1 MTIFGGSSLHKRRL
15 FFAPRLASFSAM
27 LGKKAARLCFLVV
40 ALCATSIRA
49 ENPFLHAGGT
59 FDPFLL
65 ALQPAVQMSALP
77 PWVDGAAKVDAS
89 TSTVTVAIHPDWV
102 SSGVEMLVAT
112 VVFNDNGDGGPALE
126 WETGDGKIS
135 TISFGLGEIGNPVG
149 LNSRT
154 VLLPQDLTRAGG
166 KLLLSYFGKF
176 DSLLSLAIRPARE
189 DSMAVVGE
197 RNSPVLVD
205 GNLQVFEDSEVNGT
219 RPIPLAGDI
228 RNGSIIEAELSARV
242 EPLEDSLEFVIP
254 IQGKP
259 EAAMLRLE
267 TLGLDPEAKIEV
279 SVNGQI
285 LGAVGFPS
293 FQLDD
298 PSLVTDWNGSLV
310 LAGWR
315 KGSLFIAS
323 RHLVEGD
330 NSIILSLHRSSAETG
345 REVFLRNSGIHLR
358 FSAPQWPDERSVKPM
373 ETKIDGLATEP
384 DFSLGEPALPV
395 LEPTAPATP

>member
-1 MTIFGGSSLHKRRL
+1 MGPFDSSNEDFSLPCGAL
-15 FFAPRLASFSAM
+15 VFSAM
-27 LGKKAARLCFLVV
+27 LGKKVALLCFLVA
-40 ALCATSIRA
+40 ALCSTSIRA
-49 ENPFLHAGGT
+49 EDSFLHAGGT

-77 PWVDGAAKVDAS
+77 PWVDGPAKVDAA
-89 TSTVTVAIHPDWV
+89 TSTVTVSIHPDWV
-102 SSGVEMLVAT
+102 SSGVEIFVAT

-126 WETGDGKIS
+126 WETAEGKVT
-135 TISFGLGEIGNPVG
+135 TISFGLGEIGKPVG

-154 VLLPQDLTRAGG
+154 VLLPQDLTQAGG
-166 KLLLSYFGKF
+166 RLLLSYFGKF
-176 DSLLSLAIRPARE
+176 DSLLSLAIRPARS
-189 DSMAVVGE
+189 DAMTVVGE
-197 RNSPVLVD
+197 RHSPVLVD
-205 GNLQVFEDSEVNGT
+205 GNLQVFEDGEVNGT

-242 EPLEDSLEFVIP
+242 EPLEDTLEFVIP

-279 SVNGQI
+279 SVNQQI
-285 LGAVGFPS
+285 LGTVGFPS

-298 PSLVTDWNGSLV
+298 PSLVTDWNGNLV

-315 KGSLFIAS
+315 KGSLFIAA
-323 RHLVEGD
+323 RHLIEGD
-330 NSIILSLHRSSAETG
+330 NSIVLTLQRSSAETG

-358 FSAPQWPDERSVKPM
+358 FSAPQWPQESSGKPM

-384 DFSLGEPALPV
+384 NFSLGEPALPEFET
-395 LEPTAPATP
+395 LAPVSP

>member
-1 MTIFGGSSLHKRRL
+1 
-15 FFAPRLASFSAM
+15 M
-27 LGKKAARLCFLVV
+27 LGKKVVRLCFVV
-40 ALCATSIRA
+40 AALCTNSIRA
-49 ENPFLHAGGT
+49 ENSFLHAGGT

-65 ALQPAVQMSALP
+65 ALQPAIQMSALP
-77 PWVDGAAKVDAS
+77 PWVQGAAKVDPA
-89 TSTVTVAIHPDWV
+89 TSTVTVTIHPEWV
-102 SSGVEMLVAT
+102 SFGVEMLVAT

-126 WETGDGKIS
+126 WESADGKTS
-135 TISFGLGEIGNPVG
+135 TLSFGLGEIGNPVG

-154 VLLPQDLTRAGG
+154 VLLPQDLTRDGG

-189 DSMAVVGE
+189 DSMAVIGE
-197 RNSPVLVD
+197 RHTPVLVD
-205 GNLQVFEDSEVNGT
+205 GNLQVFEDIEVNGS
-219 RPIPLAGDI
+219 RPIPHAGDI

-259 EAAMLRLE
+259 EAAMLRLDA
-267 TLGLDPEAKIEV
+267 LGLDPEAKIEV

-285 LGAVGFPS
+285 LGTVGFPS

-298 PSLVTDWNGSLV
+298 PSLVTDWNGNLV

-315 KGSLFIAS
+315 KGSLFIAA
-323 RHLVEGD
+323 RHLIEGD
-330 NSIILSLHRSSAETG
+330 NSIVLSLQRSSAETG

-358 FSAPQWPDERSVKPM
+358 FSASQWTAGKPVD
-373 ETKIDGLATEP
+373 TKIDGLATEP
-384 DFSLGEPALPV
+384 DFSLQEPALPEF
-395 LEPTAPATP
+395 EPLAPPSS

>member
-1 MTIFGGSSLHKRRL
+1 MLGSRVAIFSLMAAV
-15 FFAPRLASFSAM
+15 FFSAS
-27 LGKKAARLCFLVV
+27 ARAVD
-40 ALCATSIRA
+40 
-49 ENPFLHAGGT
+49 PPLHAGGT

-65 ALQPAVQMSALP
+65 ALQPEVRMGALP
-77 PWVDGAAKVDAS
+77 PWVEGPAAVDAS
-89 TSTVTVAIHPDWV
+89 TATVTVSLQPDWLV
-102 SSGVEMLVAT
+102 GGVEMFVAT
-112 VVFNDNGDGGPALE
+112 IVFNDNGDGGPALE
-126 WETGDGKIS
+126 WESADGKVS
-135 TISFGLGEIGNPVG
+135 TISYGLGEIGNPVG

-176 DSLLSLAIRPARE
+176 DSLLSMAIRPARE
-189 DSMAVVGE
+189 DSMTVIGE
-197 RNSPVLVD
+197 RHSPVLID
-205 GNLQVFEDSEVNGT
+205 GNLQVFEDGEVNGT
-219 RPIPLAGDI
+219 RPIPMAGDL

-267 TLGLDPEAKIEV
+267 SLGLDPESRIEV
-279 SVNGQI
+279 SLNGEN
-285 LGAVGFPS
+285 LGTLAFPS

-298 PSLVTDWNGSLV
+298 PSLVTDWNGNLI

-330 NSIILSLHRSSAETG
+330 NSIVLTLKRSSAETG

-358 FSAPQWPDERSVKPM
+358 FSTPQWPQDFPPNPIESKV
-373 ETKIDGLATEP
+373 DGLSTAP
-384 DFSLGEPALPV
+384 DFSLVEPALPQA
-395 LEPTAPATP
+395 ETTKQPATESPAPGTP

>member
-1 MTIFGGSSLHKRRL
+1 MFGLRY
-15 FFAPRLASFSAM
+15 AILAL
-27 LGKKAARLCFLVV
+27 LGAILLPVNV
-40 ALCATSIRA
+40 RA
-49 ENPFLHAGGT
+49 VDSHLHAGGT

-65 ALQPAVQMSALP
+65 ALQPEVRMGALP
-77 PWVDGAAKVDAS
+77 PWVEGPAVVDPA
-89 TSTVTVAIHPDWV
+89 TATVTVTIQPDWL
-102 SSGVEMLVAT
+102 SGGVQMFVAT

-126 WETGDGKIS
+126 WELPDGKVAAIS
-135 TISFGLGEIGNPVG
+135 YGLGEIGKPVG

-154 VLLPQDLTRAGG
+154 VLLPQNLTRAGG

-197 RNSPVLVD
+197 RHSPVLID
-205 GNLQVFEDSEVNGT
+205 GNLQVYEDSEVNGT
-219 RPIPLAGDI
+219 RPIPMAGDL

-242 EPLEDSLEFVIP
+242 EPLEDGLEFIIP

-267 TLGLDPEAKIEV
+267 SLGLDPEARIEV
-279 SVNGQI
+279 SINNQN
-285 LGAVGFPS
+285 LGSVAFPS

-298 PSLVTDWNGSLV
+298 PSLVTDWNGNLV

-315 KGSLFIAS
+315 KGSLFIAA

-330 NSIILSLHRSSAETG
+330 NSIILTLKRSSAETG

-358 FSAPQWPDERSVKPM
+358 FSTPQWAQDFPSNPLD
-373 ETKIDGLATEP
+373 TKIDGLSTVP
-384 DFSLGEPALPV
+384 DFSLIEPALPV
-395 LEPTAPATP
+395 REASEEPARKLPNQDAP